1 MKHNDCGYRFKFKF
15 FLPSNGTPP
24 YRHSWIAF
32 EQGSHSEIMTSI
44 DLKRGIDP
52 IFLELIDYEIERG
65 TSTRE
70 ILRAIKAKEWS
81 DTVDYPTDIQITNR
95 RSHSAISKEGPIT
108 QYKYTVNLKHW
119 VNENLLKSKEQYQA
133 LHDHQWFTMGFVEY
147 EKTTTNEPCIAFAY
161 TTKGKLV

>member
-1 MKHNDCGYRFKFKF
+1 
-15 FLPSNGTPP
+15 
-24 YRHSWIAF
+24 
-32 EQGSHSEIMTSI
+32 MTSI
-44 DLKRGIDP
+44 DLKRGIDL

-65 TSTRE
+65 TPTRE

-119 VNENLLKSKEQYQA
+119 VNENLLKSKE
-133 LHDHQWFTMGFVEY
+133 
-147 EKTTTNEPCIAFAY
+147 
-161 TTKGKLV
+161 